1 MKSSLFLILLP
12 TLISVG
18 VFYPVSSSRSIS
30 VESTPLKNIR
40 RDYQLYA
47 DSLRSTLAELR
58 SMLDSTSQKKSDTRF
73 HKRSIQVFTRVR
85 DCYKRIEWL
94 HSYLDNEDAKNFN
107 GSPLPKLDEH
117 IPAVVVIEPQ
127 GLQTIEEIIAEKD
140 WLIQPNEGI
149 RLQRLVIQACN
160 DANDIRHL
168 LDDRTITDRQIIE
181 AVRYNVLRIFTM
193 GITGFDSPALGRSLT
208 ESYISW
214 QSSHQALT
222 YYQSFFASRDSVS
235 TRRLFTL
242 FKQGELYLKTHTDF
256 DTFDRWDFIRQ
267 YANPVYETILDVH
280 TASGIEFDREVS
292 QRNRPVNYQARSI
305 FQTSALNP
313 LGYARN
319 QFEKHTYEQIALG
332 KMLFADPILSKSNT
346 MSCASCHQPDKAFT
360 DGLPK
365 SLGSKPGTHV
375 ERNAPTLINSS
386 LATKY
391 FYDQRTDFLEEQIE
405 HVVQS
410 EIEFHTTY
418 MEMAQKINASQ
429 DYRERFAKAFG
440 SAESINATTISTAL
454 SAFVRSLVAM
464 NSPID
469 KVLRMEKTSLSG
481 SQYQSVKRGF
491 NLFMGK
497 SACATCHFPPTYSGL
512 VPPFFTD
519 TESEVLGVP
528 RTPNSKEIDS
538 DIGKAGVY
546 KFKSSIYAHSFKTS
560 TVRNV
565 AVTAPYMHN
574 GAYQTLEQ
582 VMEFY
587 NNGGGAGVG
596 INVPNQTLPSDKLN
610 LTKQETRD
618 IINFMKALT
627 DTDIR

>member
-1 MKSSLFLILLP
+1 MKSSLFLILALP
-12 TLISVG
+12 IISIG
-18 VFYPVSSSRSIS
+18 IFYPVSSSYSILQ
-30 VESTPLKNIR
+30 ESTQLQNIR
-40 RDYQLYA
+40 KDYRLYA
-47 DSLRSTLAELR
+47 DSLHTTLAELR
-58 SMLDSTSQKKSDTRF
+58 GVVESSSQKKQKEQY
-73 HKRSIQVFTRVR
+73 HNQAVLVFTRIR
-85 DCYKRIEWL
+85 DWYKRVEWL

-107 GSPLPKLDEH
+107 GSPLPKLDEK

-127 GLQTIEEIIAEKD
+127 GLQTIEEIITEKD
-140 WLIQPNEGI
+140 WLTQSDERT
-149 RLQRLVIQACN
+149 RLLRLVEQAYS

-181 AVRYNVLRIFTM
+181 AVRYNILRITTL
-193 GITGFDSPALGRSLT
+193 GITGFDSPSLGRSLT

-214 QSSHQALT
+214 QSSHRALK
-222 YYQSFFASRDSVS
+222 YYEAFFTNRDSVS
-235 TRRLFTL
+235 AKRLFTL
-242 FKQGELYLKTHTDF
+242 LKQGESYLKSHIDF
-256 DTFDRWDFIRQ
+256 DTFDRWDFIRL

-305 FQTSALNP
+305 FQSSALNP

-319 QFEKHTYEQIALG
+319 QFQQHTKEQIELG
-332 KMLFADPILSKSNT
+332 KMLFSDPILSKNNT

-365 SLGSKPGTHV
+365 SLGSRPGTHV
-375 ERNAPTLINSS
+375 ERNSPTLINSS

-391 FYDQRTDFLEEQIE
+391 FYDQRTDYLEEQIE
-405 HVVQS
+405 HVVQN

-418 MEMAQKINASQ
+418 IEMAEKLLENQQYK
-429 DYRERFAKAFG
+429 ERFAKVFG
-440 SAESINATTISTAL
+440 KTESVNAGTISTAL
-454 SAFVRSLVAM
+454 SAFIRSLIAM
-464 NSPID
+464 NSPVD
-469 KVLRMEKTSLSG
+469 KALRMENTSLTG
-481 SQYQSVKRGF
+481 SEYQSVKRGF

-528 RTPNSKEIDS
+528 RTPNSKEIDP

-574 GAYQTLEQ
+574 GSYQTLEQ
-582 VMEFY
+582 VMDFY

-596 INVPNQTLPSDKLN
+596 IHVPNQTLPSDKLN
-610 LTKQETRD
+610 LTKKETRD

-627 DTDIR
+627 DTDIK